1 MIFWPP
7 THGILNPCLWYAHY
21 IHWLMMF
28 WHSYAWYIY
37 LLGYGILTPIQGTL
51 CILKSLSMVYRTTYL
66 PAAYGIFTPHCTH
79 CIPNPLYFELI
90 VMVYWTHHLWDFDT
104 PTHDISNSL
113 PIIYWPPTHCILNT
127 LIFWHLYAWFTEPR
141 IYDILTSLP
150 MAYWTPYQLYFDPL
164 PMVYRT
170 PCLWNI
176 KHPTHGVLNP
186 LPIVFWPSSWLM
198 VNRTP
203 FQ

>member
-1 MIFWPP
+1 MPIIYTGSWCFDTPTHDISTSLAMVFWPLFKV
-7 THGILNPCLWYAHY
+7 HYVYWKACLWYIEPPTY
-21 IHWLMMF
+21 PLLMVF
-28 WHSYAWYIY
+28 WPHTVSIVY
-37 LLGYGILTPIQGTL
+37 LTPCLG
-51 CILKSLSMVYRTTYL
+51 
-66 PAAYGIFTPHCTH
+66 
-79 CIPNPLYFELI
+79 YFELI

-104 PTHDISNSL
+104 PTHDTSNSL
-113 PIIYWPPTHCILNT
+113 PIVYWPPTHCILNT

-150 MAYWTPYQLYFDPL
+150 MAYWTPYLLYFDPL